1 MTGIRVG
8 SYVTHSL
15 RPAWGVGKVFGQ
27 SQQHILVGFSMLAEA
42 ERFKRLEWREGL
54 LERAVSVTSDPELDS
69 WKVECDSTCHYIGAV
84 SKPKRATKT
93 ASWSREEAMERFL
106 RKYTNGFGD
115 AWYRSSH
122 RDARLAQHKLWRELL
137 PDARIRELA
146 GDNPQIA
153 AQHIL
158 KVLELREKPLLQGGS
173 ELPRLRAALMRT
185 EKMTPFL
192 IALADVLE
200 SARPT
205 ATQYEAYLAAFAA
218 LEYPAKNTPLTW
230 SIVTAL
236 PFIAHPERHM
246 VVRPTV
252 MQTAASGLGFA
263 LHYKAA
269 PNWTTYDRVLTF
281 SDEVLAFI
289 KPRGGEDM
297 IDVHAFIHA
306 IVEP

>member
-27 SQQHILVGFSMLAEA
+27 SQQHVLVGCSNLSES
-42 ERFKRLEWREGL
+42 ERFKRLEWRPGL
-54 LERAVSVTSDPELDS
+54 LERAASVTSDPELDS

-84 SKPKRATKT
+84 AKPKRMTRT
-93 ASWSREEAMERFL
+93 ASWSREDAMERFI
-106 RKYTNGFGD
+106 RKYTNGFTD

-146 GDNPQIA
+146 GDNPHIA

-158 KVLELREKPLLQGGS
+158 KVLELREKPLLQGNS
-173 ELPRLRAALMRT
+173 ELPRVRAAMMRT

-192 IALADVLE
+192 IALADILE
-200 SARPT
+200 APRPT
-205 ATQYEAYLAAFAA
+205 AAQYAAYLTAFAA
-218 LEYPAKNTPLTW
+218 LEFPPKKTPLTW
-230 SIVTAL
+230 PIVTSL

-246 VVRPTV
+246 VVKPSA

-263 LHYKAA
+263 IHYKAA
-269 PNWTTYDRVLTF
+269 PNWATYDRVLQF

-297 IDVHAFIHA
+297 IDVHAFISA
-306 IVEP
+306 IVER